1 MPKSRIFNMEN
12 MSFNV
17 IRENNI
23 LAKIYEFTVNTFDSL
38 QMVKAAYSVTMNI
51 FRKKNIFFLNHL

>member
-1 MPKSRIFNMEN
+1 MFNVAN

-23 LAKIYEFTVNTFDSL
+23 LAKIYEFTVCVCESL
-38 QMVKAAYSVTMNI
+38 SLISILLPFSLGIIGYG
-51 FRKKNIFFLNHL
+51 L